1 MQSTTETKAT
11 SAAVTKEAAP
21 QKEKVFVH
29 ALRSILAS
37 IPKRSQDILEARF
50 GISHHRTK
58 TLEEIGQEY
67 SITRERVRQII
78 CSALHALVRHHEQQS
93 EGGHIE
99 ALVQAE
105 LHRHSGVLETSI
117 LINELSQGDREEKG
131 ALTAFLE
138 CLPYARSEKAGELH
152 EKISFLP
159 QFSYDTWKEVV
170 VGAKEVLVV
179 AGHPLSAKQLFK
191 KFTEAHGDALSEKEF
206 FDFLAVSSEV
216 KSNVFGKWGLASW
229 SDIQPRGTREKA
241 YLVLKNH
248 KSPMHFRDI
257 ALHIDE
263 SGLRSK
269 RTHSHPQT
277 VHNELI
283 KDKRFVLVGRG
294 TYALTDWG
302 YKAGTVKE
310 VITDVLREAGKPL
323 AKQEVVDAVLKMR
336 QVKVTTIA
344 INLNSFFVKDAEGR
358 FSLKK

>member
-1 MQSTTETKAT
+1 
-11 SAAVTKEAAP
+11 
-21 QKEKVFVH
+21 
-29 ALRSILAS
+29 
-37 IPKRSQDILEARF
+37 
-50 GISHHRTK
+50 
-58 TLEEIGQEY
+58 
-67 SITRERVRQII
+67 
-78 CSALHALVRHHEQQS
+78 
-93 EGGHIE
+93 
-99 ALVQAE
+99 
-105 LHRHSGVLETSI
+105 
-117 LINELSQGDREEKG
+117 
-131 ALTAFLE
+131 
-138 CLPYARSEKAGELH
+138 
-152 EKISFLP
+152 
-159 QFSYDTWKEVV
+159 
-170 VGAKEVLVV
+170 
-179 AGHPLSAKQLFK
+179 
-191 KFTEAHGDALSEKEF
+191 
-206 FDFLAVSSEV
+206 
-216 KSNVFGKWGLASW
+216 
-229 SDIQPRGTREKA
+229 
-241 YLVLKNH
+241 
-248 KSPMHFRDI
+248 MHFRDI